1 MDDYNDFFSQSP
13 ANSTTPKDNDLS
25 KPQSE
30 GTPAPDHS
38 TTPVSFR
45 PIPATTPVPVGPIP
59 ATTPLSV
66 GPIPVT
72 IGGQIPATTGG
83 RITTEETDEQISKA
97 CVYKCMAWEYLCFGV
112 LMLWL

>member
-1 MDDYNDFFSQSP
+1 MDDYNDFFSQST

-38 TTPVSFR
+38 TTPVS
-45 PIPATTPVPVGPIP
+45 VGPIP
-59 ATTPLSV
+59 ATT
-66 GPIPVT
+66 
-72 IGGQIPATTGG
+72 GG
-83 RITTEETDEQISKA
+83 RYMYTTDGTTEETDEQISSKA
-97 CVYKCMAWEYLCFGV
+97 CVHKLMAWEYFCFGV